1 MGDLTASLVLQ
12 EVVSSSLGL
21 VEKHPETEKE
31 WGTGQVIWK
40 GNEEWF
46 FSKKIIVSPTLF

>member
-31 WGTGQVIWK
+31 WGMGQVIWK

-46 FSKKIIVSPTLF
+46 FSKKFIVSLTLF